1 MPEGEDEH
9 IIVDE
14 IIELSEEDTAQH
26 YPDKLP
32 RVVVYDSENNQSI
45 ELITNSFTW
54 TASTISEL
62 YKQRWQI
69 VPI

>member
-1 MPEGEDEH
+1 LPEGEDEH